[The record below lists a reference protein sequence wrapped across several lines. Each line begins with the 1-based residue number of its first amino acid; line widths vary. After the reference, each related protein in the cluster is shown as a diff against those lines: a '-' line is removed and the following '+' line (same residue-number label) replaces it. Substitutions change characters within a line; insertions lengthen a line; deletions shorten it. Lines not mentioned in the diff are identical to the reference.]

1 MIVIKEERV
10 GDANSVIERGRSRVG
25 NLVEEEKGKDE
36 SVTILQ
42 VDLTR
47 LEALDEGSPLKKH
60 RVASSTDR

>member
-47 LEALDEGSPLKKH
+47 LEALDEGSPLKKQ